1 MFKNVMVK
9 NRFLKLLLIISVLS
23 ASYGIT
29 AQADAISAISA
40 LDNALHA
47 TSLATILAKVSGN
60 STALSKVKT
69 VPRLKVKSDCGDC
82 QLTNGHP

>member
-1 MFKNVMVK
+1 MVK